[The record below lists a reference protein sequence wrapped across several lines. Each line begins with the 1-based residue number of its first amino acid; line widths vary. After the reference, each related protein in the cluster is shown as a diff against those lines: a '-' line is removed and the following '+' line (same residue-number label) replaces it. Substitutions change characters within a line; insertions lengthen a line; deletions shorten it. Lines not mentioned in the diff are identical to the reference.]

1 MFNRNKSND
10 GISTGMPLFFKLWF
24 AFVILVVLSIW
35 ALVISAGYT
44 VLSNPAAVGQFA
56 GEIVSGFNEKVK

>member
-10 GISTGMPLFFKLWF
+10 GFFTGMPLFFRLWF

-35 ALVISAGYT
+35 ALVVYAGYT
-44 VLSNPAAVGQFA
+44 VISNPAAVGQFA